1 MPSHPEIASKFGF
14 GVYEIDVQAGELWK
28 AGRKIKLQSQPFK
41 VLTLLLE
48 KPGEVVTREDL
59 QLQVWGNNIVVDFDH
74 SLGTAINKIR
84 DALGDSA
91 DNPRFIETLAKRGY
105 RFIAPVTVLGGSSA
119 TVVAGTPKANPVAES
134 GSPEMG
140 LARPLGTSPGVEA
153 PSVSSMVDLVPLS
166 RRRSGFWLW
175 LAAAG
180 MVAILACSAGFYS
193 GSRRAGPLPR
203 IERLTRS
210 GRIAPGVQV
219 MESLPAS
226 ATDGLRIFIP

>member
-14 GVYEIDVQAGELWK
+14 GVYEVDLQTGELWK
-28 AGRKIKLQSQPFK
+28 AGRKVKLQSQPFK

-48 KPGEVVTREDL
+48 NAGEVVTREDL
-59 QLQVWGNNIVVDFDH
+59 QLQLWGNNIVVDFDH
-74 SLGTAINKIR
+74 SLGTAVNKIR
-84 DALGDSA
+84 DALGDTA

-119 TVVAGTPKANPVAES
+119 TVVAGMPEAELGAAS

-140 LARPLGTSPGVEA
+140 LGRPLGISPQVGA
-153 PSVSSMVDLVPLS
+153 PSVSSVVDSLPVS
-166 RRRSGFWLW
+166 RGRFGFWLW
-175 LAAAG
+175 PAAAA

-210 GRIAPGVQV
+210 GRIAPGVQA
-219 MESLPAS
+219 M
-226 ATDGLRIFIP
+226 